1 MSSKGIRKQ
10 QQAGTQ
16 AQKETMRRNS
26 IFSGLHNLSLLLALA
41 MCVNVEAHQLGSRWA
56 VTATDGSGL
65 VQGDPTTITWGF
77 VPDGTQL
84 AGSGTSDLIGAL
96 DFFFEETDTGPD
108 LTQRTWWQHFDASFD
123 RWSQL
128 SGLSYTYEPNDDG
141 SIAGLINAGIQLT
154 PGFLGVRAD
163 VRIGGTFIDGPP
175 RPGERNTLGRN
186 FFPEFSGEMILD
198 SADGMFF
205 AESLGNFVG
214 FRNLIMHEH
223 GHGLGIRHVES
234 DEGAFLMEPLIDL
247 SFDGPQFDDI
257 LAAHRGYGDVYEK
270 KDNGA
275 GQAEGN
281 EIFQHSIPLG
291 QVPNGGIVEIGTN
304 ARPDVSGLPL
314 RVEPEDVDFVSID
327 GISDIDFFSFEVPAD
342 AVVDVAINPLGPTYL
357 ESEQNGTQTPYDTS
371 SFNNLSVQLF
381 DVDGTTQLASNNGA
395 GIGDSEFLNAV
406 EVGPGTYYIRVEG
419 ELDDVQ
425 FYDVIVAA
433 EYEEIVAN
441 GDFNSDGAYDCADVN
456 ALVAEIASGSG
467 DVSFDITGDGIVDS
481 DDLDQWLVEGGA
493 ANGFGGAFI
502 VGDANLDGVVD
513 LSDFNIWNGAR
524 LSNTAAWCSGDF
536 NADGAVDVSDFNLW
550 NGNRFQSSDALQSVP
565 EPSGFGFALFGMV
578 AIGWLRR
585 K

>member
-1 MSSKGIRKQ
+1 MSAKGIRKQ

-16 AQKETMRRNS
+16 AQKETMRRNTIS
-26 IFSGLHNLSLLLALA
+26 SGLQNLSLLLALA
-41 MCVNVEAHQLGSRWA
+41 MCVSVEAHQLGSRWA

-65 VQGDPTTITWGF
+65 VQGDPTIITWGF
-77 VPDGTQL
+77 VPDGTPL
-84 AGSGTSDLIGAL
+84 ASGGTSDLIASL
-96 DFFFEETDTGPD
+96 DSFFEEPDTGPD
-108 LTQRTWWQHFDASFD
+108 LTQRGWWQHFDASFD
-123 RWSQL
+123 RWSQVA
-128 SGLSYTYEPNDDG
+128 GLTYNYEPNDDG
-141 SIAGLINAGIQLT
+141 TIAGLVNFGTQLT

-163 VRIGGTFIDGPP
+163 VRIGGKFIDGMS
-175 RPGERNTLGRN
+175 NVLAFN
-186 FFPEFSGEMILD
+186 NFPEGSGEMVFD
-198 SADGMFF
+198 TADGALF
-205 AESLGNFVG
+205 SDPTDDFVL
-214 FRNLIMHEH
+214 FRNVIAHEH

-234 DEGAFLMEPLIDL
+234 VDGAFLMEPFIDT

-257 LAAHRGYGDVYEK
+257 LAAHRGYGDFYEK
-270 KDNGA
+270 KNNGA

-291 QVPNGGIVEIGTN
+291 RVPNEGMVEIGTN
-304 ARPDVSGLPL
+304 ARPDASGLPM
-314 RVEPEDVDFVSID
+314 RVEPEDVDFISID
-327 GISDIDFFSFEVPAD
+327 GIGDVDFFSFEVPAD

-357 ESEQNGTQTPYDTS
+357 ESEQTGIPATQTPYDTS

-381 DVDGTTQLASNNGA
+381 DVDGTTQLASNNGS
-395 GIGDSEFLNAV
+395 GIGESELLNGV

-425 FYDVIVAA
+425 FYDVIVQA

-441 GDFNSDGAYDCADVN
+441 GDFNSDGAYDCTDVD

-481 DDLDQWLVEGGA
+481 DDLDQWLTEGGA

-536 NADGAVDVSDFNLW
+536 NADGSVDVSDFNLW
-550 NGNRFQSSDALQSVP
+550 NGNRFRSSGALQSVP

-578 AIGWLRR
+578 VIGWLRR